1 MKKIYY
7 LFWVIFFL
15 IKNKGR
21 FEIDMQK
28 PDFNNEYYVDKDG
41 EDFYI
46 NTTFWGIIIDI
57 YACNK

>member
-1 MKKIYY
+1 MKKMYY

-15 IKNKGR
+15 IKNKGC

-28 PDFNNEYYVDKDG
+28 PNFNNEYYVDKDG

-46 NTTFWGIIIDI
+46 NTTF
-57 YACNK
+57 